1 MKARIA
7 SPADPWPSPRVAA
20 YTLLVLTFASMFS
33 YVDRIILS
41 LMVGPIRQT
50 FGIGDTE
57 IGLLQGAAFGIFYT
71 LAALPLGRV
80 VDYWDR
86 RYVIAIGATIF
97 SLFTVTSGLAREYWQ
112 LFLSRIGVG
121 AGEASLNP
129 AAYSILADTYPKE
142 RLSGA
147 LGLFTMGAFVGIGCA
162 FIFGGAIVQWAMTTG
177 PIALPVIGS
186 IQPWQT
192 AFLVVGL
199 PGLLMALWV
208 TTLKEPPRRGVV
220 AGADGRLRPPP
231 LSSVL
236 SRIWASKGLYIPM
249 FAGFCAITLNGYAG
263 TSWTA
268 EFFKRTF
275 AWNSAEVGLWY
286 GLFGVMIASVLG
298 ALAGGRMA
306 DWVGRKH
313 ADAPLRVAALAMLFS
328 WIPSATAT
336 LMPNAW
342 LALGVLALA
351 QFFTTFPFP
360 LAAAAIQLATPNQ
373 YRGQT
378 SALYLFT
385 INLCGLGL
393 GPLVVGVMND
403 HVFPTADGVRYS
415 LATVNAIT
423 APLAALL
430 LWMALKP
437 YRSARAQN
445 DARDETSPGQVGT
458 AYQKD

>member
-1 MKARIA
+1 MKVRIA
-7 SPADPWPSPRVAA
+7 SPADPWPAPRVAA
-20 YTLLVLTFASMFS
+20 YTLLILTIASTFS
-33 YVDRIILS
+33 YIDRIILS

-57 IGLLQGAAFGIFYT
+57 IGLLQGVAFGIFYT
-71 LAALPLGRV
+71 IAALPLGRL
-80 VDYWDR
+80 VDFWDR
-86 RYVIAIGATIF
+86 RAVIAIGAAVF
-97 SLFTVTSGLAREYWQ
+97 SLFTVASGLSREYWQ
-112 LFLSRIGVG
+112 LFLARVGVG

-162 FIFGGAIVQWAMTTG
+162 FIFGGVIVQWAMTTG
-177 PIALPVIGS
+177 PIVLPIFGS
-186 IQPWQT
+186 IEPWQT

-208 TTLKEPPRRGVV
+208 TTLKEPLRRGVV
-220 AGADGRLRPPP
+220 TSPDGRLRPPP
-231 LSSVL
+231 LRSVL
-236 SRIWASKGLYIPM
+236 SRIWSHKGLYIPM

-275 AWNSAEVGLWY
+275 DWNSAQVGLWY
-286 GLFGVMIASVLG
+286 GLIGVMIASVLG

-306 DWVGRKH
+306 DWVGRRH

-336 LMPNAW
+336 LMPNPW
-342 LALGVLALA
+342 LALGVLAIA

-393 GPLVVGVMND
+393 GPLVVGIMND
-403 HVFPTADGVRYS
+403 HVFPAADGVRYS
-415 LATVNAIT
+415 LALVNAIT

-430 LWMALKP
+430 LWIALKP
-437 YRSARAQN
+437 YRAARAQN
-445 DARDETSPGQVGT
+445 DAQD
-458 AYQKD
+458 

>member
-1 MKARIA
+1 VKVRIA
-7 SPADPWPSPRVAA
+7 SPADPWPAPRVAA
-20 YTLLVLTFASMFS
+20 YTLLILTIASTFS
-33 YVDRIILS
+33 YIDRIILS

-57 IGLLQGAAFGIFYT
+57 IGLLQGVAFGIFYT
-71 LAALPLGRV
+71 IAALPLGRL
-80 VDYWDR
+80 VDFWDR
-86 RYVIAIGATIF
+86 RAVIAIGAAVF
-97 SLFTVTSGLAREYWQ
+97 SLFTVASGLSREYWQ
-112 LFLSRIGVG
+112 LFLARVGVG

-162 FIFGGAIVQWAMTTG
+162 FIFGGVIVQWAMTTG
-177 PIALPVIGS
+177 PIVLPIFGS
-186 IQPWQT
+186 IEPWQT

-208 TTLKEPPRRGVV
+208 TTLKEPLRRGVV
-220 AGADGRLRPPP
+220 TSPDGRLRPPP
-231 LSSVL
+231 LRSVL
-236 SRIWASKGLYIPM
+236 SRIWSHKGLYIPM

-268 EFFKRTF
+268 EFFKRT
-275 AWNSAEVGLWY
+275 
-286 GLFGVMIASVLG
+286 
-298 ALAGGRMA
+298 
-306 DWVGRKH
+306 
-313 ADAPLRVAALAMLFS
+313 PLRVAALAMLFS

-336 LMPNAW
+336 LMPNPW
-342 LALGVLALA
+342 LALGVLAIA

-393 GPLVVGVMND
+393 GPLVVGIMND
-403 HVFPTADGVRYS
+403 HVFPAADGVRYS
-415 LATVNAIT
+415 LALVNAIT

-430 LWMALKP
+430 LWIALKP
-437 YRSARAQN
+437 YRAARAQN
-445 DARDETSPGQVGT
+445 DAQD
-458 AYQKD
+458 